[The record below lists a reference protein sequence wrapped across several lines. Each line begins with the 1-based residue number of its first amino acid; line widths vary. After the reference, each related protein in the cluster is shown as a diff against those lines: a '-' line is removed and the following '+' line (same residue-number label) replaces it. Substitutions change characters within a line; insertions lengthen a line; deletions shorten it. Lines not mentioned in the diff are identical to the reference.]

1 MSEDRL
7 YTRFLSKQFDD
18 IFVALKLLFNTG
30 KVKFKHTTV
39 DDFLVGVR

>member
-7 YTRFLSKQFDD
+7 YTRFLSKQLDE
-18 IFVALKLLFNTG
+18 VALKLLFNTG
-30 KVKFKHTTV
+30 KEKFKHTTV